1 MRHALKPL
9 APACVLLLALPLALG
24 GPRPVRAAGAPP
36 DTLVVLSTTDLKG
49 KTSPCGCHIPKGGF
63 ARIAAFLDSARA
75 VRRATLYLDAG
86 GFFPE
91 QDGRT
96 DLAEFMTRSLA
107 QLGVGAIGVG
117 PRDLRHGIAFLK
129 DLVQRTGAPVTC
141 ANLADKR
148 TRLPVFTSGRLL
160 DVAGVKV
167 GVFAIYSDRL
177 DLGPAADSLVVLDPE
192 NAAQSQV
199 TALRTKGAQVVIL
212 LAQMGRAGGEDLV
225 STVPGIDAVVLGHDI
240 PVYEMG
246 RRIGGTMASYAGEQG
261 QHLGVIKVALSPAGK
276 VLDEYCSVAA
286 LGPDVRE
293 QPAMFRAV
301 KTFEDAYNERMR
313 VEERS
318 ANVNDDD
325 DPVDHFVGA
334 GVRALPRRGGPAM
347 AHDRAL
353 AGVGDAPTGEEGRHA
368 RVHPVPRRGLPP
380 GRRVRDRPAHAAPRE
395 RPVRELP
402 RHGHRA
408 RERLAHAAQ
417 GQRRHLPHV
426 PQPGARSRVRL
437 RRQVPAHRA
446 RQHERRVDPHRE
458 GPARVRRDGRLTA
471 RAPGRGARASR
482 RQCSVKR

>member
-1 MRHALKPL
+1 
-9 APACVLLLALPLALG
+9 
-24 GPRPVRAAGAPP
+24 
-36 DTLVVLSTTDLKG
+36 
-49 KTSPCGCHIPKGGF
+49 
-63 ARIAAFLDSARA
+63 
-75 VRRATLYLDAG
+75 
-86 GFFPE
+86 
-91 QDGRT
+91 
-96 DLAEFMTRSLA
+96 MTRSLA

-325 DPVDHFVGA
+325 DPVDHFVGEQVCARCHAAEAQQWRTTAHSLAWETLQRVKKDATPECIPCHVVGFRQA
-334 GVRALPRRGGPAM
+334 GGFETDLRTPHLVNVQCENCHGMGTEHASDWLTQHKVNEGTCRTCHNQERDPEFDFAAKFPLIVHGNTSGESIRIVKARRGSGAM
-347 AHDRAL
+347 
-353 AGVGDAPTGEEGRHA
+353 GG
-368 RVHPVPRRGLPP
+368 
-380 GRRVRDRPAHAAPRE
+380 
-395 RPVRELP
+395 
-402 RHGHRA
+402 
-408 RERLAHAAQ
+408 
-417 GQRRHLPHV
+417 
-426 PQPGARSRVRL
+426 
-437 RRQVPAHRA
+437 
-446 RQHERRVDPHRE
+446 
-458 GPARVRRDGRLTA
+458 
-471 RAPGRGARASR
+471 
-482 RQCSVKR
+482 

>member
-313 VEERS
+313 LEERS

-325 DPVDHFVGA
+325 DPVDHFVGEQVCARCHAAEAQQWRTTAHSLAWETLQRVKKDATPECIPCHVVGFRQA
-334 GVRALPRRGGPAM
+334 GGFETDLRTPHLVNVQCENCHGMGTEHASDWLTQHKVNEGTCRTCHNQERDPEFDFAAKFPLIVHGNSSGESIRIVKARRGSGAM
-347 AHDRAL
+347 
-353 AGVGDAPTGEEGRHA
+353 GG
-368 RVHPVPRRGLPP
+368 
-380 GRRVRDRPAHAAPRE
+380 
-395 RPVRELP
+395 
-402 RHGHRA
+402 
-408 RERLAHAAQ
+408 
-417 GQRRHLPHV
+417 
-426 PQPGARSRVRL
+426 
-437 RRQVPAHRA
+437 
-446 RQHERRVDPHRE
+446 
-458 GPARVRRDGRLTA
+458 
-471 RAPGRGARASR
+471 
-482 RQCSVKR
+482 

>member
-1 MRHALKPL
+1 
-9 APACVLLLALPLALG
+9 
-24 GPRPVRAAGAPP
+24 
-36 DTLVVLSTTDLKG
+36 
-49 KTSPCGCHIPKGGF
+49 
-63 ARIAAFLDSARA
+63 

-325 DPVDHFVGA
+325 DPVDHFVGEQVCARCHAAEAQQWRTTAHSLAWETLQRVKKDATPECIPCHVVGFRQA
-334 GVRALPRRGGPAM
+334 GGFETDLRTPHLVNVQCENCHGMGTEHASDWLTQHKVNEGTCRTCHNQERDPEFDFAAKFPLIVHGNTSGESIRIVKARRGSGAM
-347 AHDRAL
+347 
-353 AGVGDAPTGEEGRHA
+353 GG
-368 RVHPVPRRGLPP
+368 
-380 GRRVRDRPAHAAPRE
+380 
-395 RPVRELP
+395 
-402 RHGHRA
+402 
-408 RERLAHAAQ
+408 
-417 GQRRHLPHV
+417 
-426 PQPGARSRVRL
+426 
-437 RRQVPAHRA
+437 
-446 RQHERRVDPHRE
+446 
-458 GPARVRRDGRLTA
+458 
-471 RAPGRGARASR
+471 
-482 RQCSVKR
+482 

>member
-1 MRHALKPL
+1 
-9 APACVLLLALPLALG
+9 
-24 GPRPVRAAGAPP
+24 
-36 DTLVVLSTTDLKG
+36 VLSTTDLKG

-325 DPVDHFVGA
+325 DPVDHFVGEQVCARCHAAEAQQWRTTAHSLAWETLQRVKKDATPECIPCHVVGFRQA
-334 GVRALPRRGGPAM
+334 GGFETDLRTPHLVNVQCENCHGMGTEHASDWLTQHKVNEGTCRTCHNQERDPEFDFAAKFPLIVHGNTSGESIRIVKARRGSGAM
-347 AHDRAL
+347 
-353 AGVGDAPTGEEGRHA
+353 GG
-368 RVHPVPRRGLPP
+368 
-380 GRRVRDRPAHAAPRE
+380 
-395 RPVRELP
+395 
-402 RHGHRA
+402 
-408 RERLAHAAQ
+408 
-417 GQRRHLPHV
+417 
-426 PQPGARSRVRL
+426 
-437 RRQVPAHRA
+437 
-446 RQHERRVDPHRE
+446 
-458 GPARVRRDGRLTA
+458 
-471 RAPGRGARASR
+471 
-482 RQCSVKR
+482 

>member
-1 MRHALKPL
+1 
-9 APACVLLLALPLALG
+9 
-24 GPRPVRAAGAPP
+24 
-36 DTLVVLSTTDLKG
+36 VVLSTTDLKG

-75 VRRATLYLDAG
+75 VRRATLYVDAG
-86 GFFPE
+86 GYFPD
-91 QDGRT
+91 QDGRP
-96 DLAEFMTRSLA
+96 DLAEFMTRSLV

-246 RRIGGTMASYAGEQG
+246 RRIGETMASYAGEQG

-325 DPVDHFVGA
+325 DPVDHFVGEQVCARCHAAEAQQWRTTAHSLAWETLQRVKKDATPECIPCHVVGFRQA
-334 GVRALPRRGGPAM
+334 GGFETDLRTPHLVNVQCENCHGMGTEHASDWLTQHKVNEGTCRTCHNQERDPEFDFAAKFPLIVHGNTSGESIRIVKARRGSGAM
-347 AHDRAL
+347 
-353 AGVGDAPTGEEGRHA
+353 GG
-368 RVHPVPRRGLPP
+368 
-380 GRRVRDRPAHAAPRE
+380 
-395 RPVRELP
+395 
-402 RHGHRA
+402 
-408 RERLAHAAQ
+408 
-417 GQRRHLPHV
+417 
-426 PQPGARSRVRL
+426 
-437 RRQVPAHRA
+437 
-446 RQHERRVDPHRE
+446 
-458 GPARVRRDGRLTA
+458 
-471 RAPGRGARASR
+471 
-482 RQCSVKR
+482 

>member
-148 TRLPVFTSGRLL
+148 TRLPIFTSGRLL

-325 DPVDHFVGA
+325 DPVDHFVGEQVCARCHAAEAQQWRTTAHSLAWETLQRVKKDATPECIPCHVVGFRQA
-334 GVRALPRRGGPAM
+334 GGFETDLRTPHLVNVQCENCHGMGTEHASDWLTQHKVNEGTCRTCHNQERDPEFDFAAKFPLIVHGNTSGESIRIVKARRGSGAM
-347 AHDRAL
+347 
-353 AGVGDAPTGEEGRHA
+353 GG
-368 RVHPVPRRGLPP
+368 
-380 GRRVRDRPAHAAPRE
+380 
-395 RPVRELP
+395 
-402 RHGHRA
+402 
-408 RERLAHAAQ
+408 
-417 GQRRHLPHV
+417 
-426 PQPGARSRVRL
+426 
-437 RRQVPAHRA
+437 
-446 RQHERRVDPHRE
+446 
-458 GPARVRRDGRLTA
+458 
-471 RAPGRGARASR
+471 
-482 RQCSVKR
+482 

>member
-325 DPVDHFVGA
+325 DPVDHFVGEQVCARCHAAEAQQWRTTAHSLAWETLQRVKKDATPECIPCHVVGFRQA
-334 GVRALPRRGGPAM
+334 GGFETDLRTPHLVNVQCENCHGMGTEHASDWLLHHKVNEGTCRTCHNQERDPEFDFKAKLPLIVHGNTSGESIRIVKARRGSGAM
-347 AHDRAL
+347 
-353 AGVGDAPTGEEGRHA
+353 GG
-368 RVHPVPRRGLPP
+368 
-380 GRRVRDRPAHAAPRE
+380 
-395 RPVRELP
+395 
-402 RHGHRA
+402 
-408 RERLAHAAQ
+408 
-417 GQRRHLPHV
+417 
-426 PQPGARSRVRL
+426 
-437 RRQVPAHRA
+437 
-446 RQHERRVDPHRE
+446 
-458 GPARVRRDGRLTA
+458 
-471 RAPGRGARASR
+471 
-482 RQCSVKR
+482 